1 MNSDLKIVVN
11 GIIYQAQARGGISRL
26 FSEILPRVCDNEKH
40 LKIIMLTN
48 GYTIQNSGSTFEG
61 GTNPHKGWK
70 SFDVPEADRI
80 PLFFDAL
87 RFDLWPN
94 DTDPPA
100 VDEFAAWSGNNMA
113 RCAINRHMGS
123 INSLFV
129 DGSVRRVDLK
139 ELWTLK
145 WHQAFNTAGPWT
157 LAGGVQP
164 QDWPKWIR
172 DFKDY

>member
-1 MNSDLKIVVN
+1 MADEN
-11 GIIYQAQARGGISRL
+11 GYQTQGFNVFNAWGI
-26 FSEILPRVCDNEKH
+26 FAGNEASFGKNGMAGSYG
-40 LKIIMLTN
+40 LN

-145 WHQAFNTAGPWT
+145 WHQAFNTAGSWT

-164 QDWPKWIR
+164 QDWPEWIR